1 MAITRLFVALTL
13 TVAFAVPAAAQETP
27 TFSKDVA
34 PILYEHCVACHRAGE
49 FAPMPLVTY
58 DEARPWAR
66 AIRQRVEAREMPP
79 WYAEPGHQQYSND
92 ASLSDAAIATIGA
105 WVEGG
110 APEGDPSDL
119 PGMPTF
125 PEGWTIGEPDV
136 VLNMLEPYE
145 IPADGTVPYLYFTVP
160 TNFAEDKWVKA
171 VEIKPGDRR
180 VVHHVIAT
188 LQRPDPDAPPSP
200 EPTLTRDQQRQSGSL
215 GGTTPNKLGNVY
227 PEGVARKIPAS
238 AEIVMQMHYTTIGEA
253 TSDQSSIGL
262 IFQDEPPSRM
272 VGGGQVI
279 NTRFVIPAGA
289 ADHEVRAER
298 VLEEDT
304 WLTTMNPHMHSRG
317 KDFTYTAV
325 YPDESEEILLRVP
338 NYNFDWQLT
347 YRLAEPKLLPA
358 GTKLVGVAHY
368 DNSVNNRHNPDPT
381 AEVRWGDQT
390 WEEMMI
396 GFYGTEDLSAAD
408 DPTTTSGG

>member
-1 MAITRLFVALTL
+1 MTLARLFVAAMLA
-13 TVAFAVPAAAQETP
+13 VVFAVPAVAAETP

-34 PILYEHCVACHRAGE
+34 PILYEHCVACHREGE

-79 WYAEPGHQQYSND
+79 WYAEPGHQEYRND
-92 ASLSDAAIATIGA
+92 ASLSDEAVTTISA

-110 APEGDPSDL
+110 APEGNPADL
-119 PGMPTF
+119 PDLPSF

-136 VLNMLEPYE
+136 VLNLLSPYDV
-145 IPADGTVPYLYFTVP
+145 PADGTVPYLYFTVP
-160 TNFAEDKWVKA
+160 TNFTEDKWVKA
-171 VEIKPGDRR
+171 LEIKPGDRR

-188 LQRPDPDAPPSP
+188 LQRPDPNAPPSA
-200 EPTLTRDQQRQSGSL
+200 EPTLTRDRQRQIGSL
-215 GGTTPNKLGNVY
+215 GGTTPNKLGRVY
-227 PEGVARKIPAS
+227 PEGVARKIS
-238 AEIVMQMHYTTIGEA
+238 AGSEIVLQMHYTAIGEA
-253 TSDQSSIGL
+253 TSDRTSIGL
-262 IFQDEPPSRM
+262 IFQDEPPSRI

-279 NTRFVIPAGA
+279 NARFVIPPGA
-289 ADHEVRAER
+289 DHHEVRAEQ
-298 VLEEDT
+298 VVKADT

-325 YPDESEEILLRVP
+325 YPDGTEEVLLRVP

-347 YRLAEPKLLPA
+347 YRLAEPKHLPA
-358 GTKLVGVAHY
+358 GTKLVGVAHF
-368 DNSVNNRHNPDPT
+368 DNSVNNRHNPDPS

-396 GFYGTEDLSAAD
+396 GFYGTEDLSATAA
-408 DPTTTSGG
+408 PTTNSGG